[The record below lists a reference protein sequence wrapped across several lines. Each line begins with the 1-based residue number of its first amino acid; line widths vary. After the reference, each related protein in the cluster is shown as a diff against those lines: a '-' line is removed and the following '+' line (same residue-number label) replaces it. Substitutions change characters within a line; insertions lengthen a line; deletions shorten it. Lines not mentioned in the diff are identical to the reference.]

1 LRCCAAGL
9 GSTQRRSCFAPFDSI
24 ASSTARSAALIATGS
39 VIAKETESEIL
50 RLFHAEK
57 WRIGTIAE
65 QLGLHHTTVQRVLRQ
80 TGVQAT
86 EISTRSSMADP
97 FVGFIVEQLEKYPRL
112 CASRLFEM
120 VKARGYPGGP
130 DHFRRVV
137 GRHRPRKPAEAFQ
150 RLKTLPGEQAQVDWA
165 HFGKMQVGR
174 AERVLWAFVMV
185 LSFSRQVYLRFFL
198 GASMPFFLRGHV
210 DGFGFFGGVPRV
222 LLYDNLKSAV
232 LERHGDAVRFNPKL
246 LELASYYRFEAR
258 PVAVARG
265 NEKGRVER
273 AIRYI
278 RDAFFAARTYTDLD
292 DLNRQAREW
301 MTTRSAERKWAED
314 PSRTV
319 RDAFH
324 DERGKL
330 LPLPAEPFP
339 DHDRL
344 DVEIGK
350 TPYARF
356 DLNDYSI
363 PHDRTQRTLTVLANL
378 DTVRIVEGNEVIASH
393 VRSWDRGQ
401 QVEHPEHL
409 ERLVAE
415 KKRARQHRG
424 LDRLS
429 KAAPSSQAFIRC
441 LAERNQNIGS
451 NTLRLLQLL
460 DAAGGD
466 ALEDAL
472 VEVLER
478 DTIHIGAVRQV
489 IDRHRSER
497 GLPLPLT
504 ISLTPSEHGD
514 LVVTPHSLA
523 TYDALKKDENQ

>member
-1 LRCCAAGL
+1 VVAAQRSTRLSRC
-9 GSTQRRSCFAPFDSI
+9 DSI
-24 ASSTARSAALIATGS
+24 TSSTARPAALTAVDL
-39 VIAKETESEIL
+39 VISKESEGEIM

-57 WRIGTIAE
+57 WRVGTIAE
-65 QLGLHHTTVQRVLRQ
+65 QLGLHHTTVQRVLRHS
-80 TGVQAT
+80 GVPGK
-86 EISTRSSMADP
+86 EISPRSSMADQ
-97 FVGFIVEQLEKYPRL
+97 FAAFIVEQLEKYPRL

-120 VKARGYPGGP
+120 VKARGYAGGP

-137 GRHRPRKPAEAFQ
+137 GRYRPRKSAEAFQ

-165 HFGKMQVGR
+165 HFGKLQVGR

-198 GASMPFFLRGHV
+198 GSSMPFFLRGHV
-210 DGFGFFGGVPRV
+210 DAFAFFGGVPRV

-232 LERHGDAVRFNPKL
+232 LERQGDAVRFNPKL
-246 LELASYYRFEAR
+246 LELARHYQFEAR

-278 RDAFFAARTYTDLD
+278 RDAFFAAREYTDVD
-292 DLNRQAREW
+292 DLNRQAHEW
-301 MTTRSAERKWAED
+301 ITTRSSERKWVED

-319 RDAFH
+319 RDAFE

-330 LPLPAEPFP
+330 LSLPIEPFP
-339 DHDRL
+339 AHERL

-363 PHDRTQRTLTVLANL
+363 PHDRTQRTLTVLADL
-378 DTVRIVEGNEVIASH
+378 DIVRIVEKNEVIASH
-393 VRSWDRGQ
+393 ARSWDRGQ
-401 QVEHPEHL
+401 QVEQPDHL
-409 ERLVAE
+409 ARLVLE
-415 KKRARQHRG
+415 KKRAREHRG
-424 LDRLS
+424 LSRLS
-429 KAAPSSQAFIRC
+429 KAAPSSQAFIQC
-441 LAERNQNIGS
+441 LAERHENIGS
-451 NTLRLLQLL
+451 NTARLLQLL
-460 DAAGGD
+460 DAAGAE

-472 VEVLER
+472 IEVIER
-478 DTIHIGAVRQV
+478 GTIHIGAVRQV
-489 IDRHRSER
+489 IDRQRSER

-504 ISLTPSEHGD
+504 ITLAPSVHSD
-514 LVVTPHSLA
+514 LVVTPHALA
-523 TYDALKKDENQ
+523 TYDDLKKEEDHDR